1 MYAEITRHVRLTNLP
16 SASGIERVGDY
27 LYVVGDDSPF
37 LYQLDADWNVI
48 RTQLMFG
55 SDAGFAGRIPKAAK
69 PDLEA
74 VTSVTWQGRNKLL
87 IMGSGAQSPERDR
100 GFLVDVSDPEGPW
113 EIQPVSLTPLYES
126 LRARAEV
133 VGSRL
138 LNIEAAAS
146 WCDMV
151 VLFQRGNVSGIHSA
165 VYLEAAALLRHWLN
179 GDALP
184 VPRVREFELPRLH
197 GIASGF
203 SGAANTPDRERIL
216 FTASVEDTVD
226 EIQDGPTA
234 GSFVGWLPA
243 FDTSNGRAPI
253 RSEALALVRE
263 RGWIYPG
270 KIESIT
276 LLPSNGGS
284 NVQAVAV
291 IDDDAGGSELL
302 LLELSQNPI

>member
-1 MYAEITRHVRLTNLP
+1 MYSDILRHVRLPHLP

-37 LYQLDADWNVI
+37 LYQLDANWNVI
-48 RTQLMFG
+48 RTQPLFEPNQAF
-55 SDAGFAGRIPKAAK
+55 SGRIPKAAK

-74 VTSVTWQGRNKLL
+74 VTAVTWQGKTMLL

-100 GFLVDVSDPEGPW
+100 GFLVDVSDGDGKW
-113 EIQPVSLTPLYES
+113 DIQPVSLTPLYDS
-126 LRARAEV
+126 LRARADV

-138 LNIEAAAS
+138 LNIEAAAT
-146 WCDMV
+146 WRDMV
-151 VLFQRGNVSGIHSA
+151 VLFQRGNVSGVHSA
-165 VYLEAAALLRHWLN
+165 VYLDAEALLRHWLN
-179 GDALP
+179 GDELP
-184 VPRVREFELPRLH
+184 VPRVRHFELPHLH

-203 SGAANTPDRERIL
+203 SGAANTPDRQRIL

-226 EIQDGPTA
+226 EIQDGPTL
-234 GSFVGWLPA
+234 GSFVGWLPEVDA
-243 FDTSNGRAPI
+243 NVR
-253 RSEALALVRE
+253 RSAMRLQAIALVHE

-276 LLPSNGGS
+276 LLPSEENAH
-284 NVQAVAV
+284 VQAVAV

-302 LLELSQNPI
+302 LLNLSDG